1 MSNKKYGIYLIYYIY
16 FWFYDFFGS
25 DLEPDPEPAKR
36 FGSSRIRNTG
46 WMFQFFCFSELLLQ
60 PMEIENAAASL
71 ESMSCVSSVPLAATT
86 LAEAPPKPTGG
97 AVAKFRNKTNKEKK
111 KKKRDF

>member
-1 MSNKKYGIYLIYYIY
+1 
-16 FWFYDFFGS
+16 
-25 DLEPDPEPAKR
+25 
-36 FGSSRIRNTG
+36 
-46 WMFQFFCFSELLLQ
+46 
-60 PMEIENAAASL
+60 MEIENAAASL

-97 AVAKFRNKTNKEKK
+97 AVAKFRSKTNKEKK